1 MRNYDYQLINRCS
14 FKNLA
19 ELLNIAKEKE
29 KEKCLRDEYNSIYPL
44 MLMKIIKH
52 VSFKE
57 YYDMCTMA
65 NIDMRPA
72 DEILNEIEEA
82 EKKFKGGS

>member
-1 MRNYDYQLINRCS
+1 MV
-14 FKNLA
+14 
-19 ELLNIAKEKE
+19 
-29 KEKCLRDEYNSIYPL
+29 
-44 MLMKIIKH
+44 MKIIKH

-57 YYDMCTMA
+57 YYDMCTMT

>member
-1 MRNYDYQLINRCS
+1 
-14 FKNLA
+14 
-19 ELLNIAKEKE
+19 
-29 KEKCLRDEYNSIYPL
+29 
-44 MLMKIIKH
+44 
-52 VSFKE
+52 
-57 YYDMCTMA
+57 MCTMT